1 MKSLDSPEFH
11 RLDGFMQGMSGLI
24 SHVQLDWYFA
34 VDGFT
39 GINLIAENIVEA
51 AYPELSAGS
60 FALVQCSAEE
70 MINEINKQLSVE
82 EPMWGDATRTAPV
95 SLLPNDTAMWRLL
108 KECIDYAQGQIFRYE
123 PKDSVDVLCFG
134 VSGHFT
140 FVIVNERQERGLI
153 INGVDSD

>member
-24 SHVQLDWYFA
+24 CHGQLDWYFA

-39 GINLIAENIVEA
+39 GTNLIAENIVEA
-51 AYPELSAGS
+51 AYPELSAGT

-70 MINEINKQLSVE
+70 MVYDIKKQLSVE
-82 EPMWGDATRTAPV
+82 EPMWGEATRTASV
-95 SLLPNDTAMWRLL
+95 SLLPNDTAMWCLL
-108 KECIDYAQGQIFRYE
+108 KECIDYEQGQIFRYQ
-123 PKDSVDVLCFG
+123 PKGSVDVLCCG

-140 FVIVNERQERGLI
+140 FVIINERQERGLI